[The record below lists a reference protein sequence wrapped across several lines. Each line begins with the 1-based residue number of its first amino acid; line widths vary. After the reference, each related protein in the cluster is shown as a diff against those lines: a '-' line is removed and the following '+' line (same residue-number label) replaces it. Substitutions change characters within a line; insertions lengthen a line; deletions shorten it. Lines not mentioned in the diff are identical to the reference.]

1 MGNSKSGLE
10 IEKHL
15 LKDERVIWSASPVIK
30 AFLKYLLSHE
40 PMRFIGYYFFFL
52 GLAFTI
58 FGVSFLFLATPKPPP
73 KEEAPGIIFA
83 LLGLPFVG
91 IGYAL
96 SFGGRRRIVKQFEKT
111 KYYLT
116 NKRAIIITGSQG
128 QTMLTV
134 DMKSIP
140 QVSLSL
146 ISESVGN
153 IVFGE
158 SDPTMGKGFW
168 RFLDLSYWWRGNKN
182 KLNGFVAIEN
192 AEETMRRVSQHRD
205 EVKT

>member
-1 MGNSKSGLE
+1 M
-10 IEKHL
+10 
-15 LKDERVIWSASPVIK
+15 
-30 AFLKYLLSHE
+30 
-40 PMRFIGYYFFFL
+40 
-52 GLAFTI
+52 
-58 FGVSFLFLATPKPPP
+58 
-73 KEEAPGIIFA
+73 
-83 LLGLPFVG
+83 
-91 IGYAL
+91 

-116 NKRAIIITGSQG
+116 NKRAIIITGAQG
-128 QTMLTV
+128 QTMMTV

-182 KLNGFVAIEN
+182 KLNGFIAIEN
-192 AEETMRRVSQHRD
+192 AEETMRRVSQLRD
-205 EVKT
+205 EVRT